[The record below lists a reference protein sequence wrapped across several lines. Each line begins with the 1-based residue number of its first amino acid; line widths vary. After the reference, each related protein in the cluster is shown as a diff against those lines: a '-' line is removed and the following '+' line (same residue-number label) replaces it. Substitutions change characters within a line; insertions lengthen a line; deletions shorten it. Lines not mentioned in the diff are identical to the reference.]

1 MRRCDPR
8 LIVSLLIAT
17 GAFAV
22 TLIVLFRPGTSD
34 EMVSIIVQA
43 WLSTGLVTMVAY
55 WLGSSK
61 GSADKGEAMRQQ
73 LPDPPPRHAPQATIE
88 PTEEELP

>member
-1 MRRCDPR
+1 MRIEPR
-8 LIVSLLIAT
+8 LLVSLLIAT
-17 GAFAV
+17 GAFVV

-34 EMVSIIVQA
+34 EMISIIVQA

-61 GSADKGEAMRQQ
+61 GSADNGRAIRDQ
-73 LPDPPPRHAPQATIE
+73 LPPPPPLSPKPQEHDDEA
-88 PTEEELP
+88 